1 MNWSSL
7 SLFAAKPN
15 LICKGK
21 IAKIVGSF
29 GTFEQLASGRILVL
43 SQSDIEEEQAQELL
57 ERRVK
62 AIVHCGQA
70 MSGVFPTE
78 GPLLLLQQ
86 HVPIIEVDAIHA
98 EIFLHETEM
107 IIYQD
112 MIHVGGQSFSSK
124 AFTREDWLLA
134 QRAAN
139 DHATERWEPFI
150 EHTLAYAMREKQAL
164 KESLPNLPL
173 RTQFTGRHVLI
184 VSEGKGYKKDL
195 QAASG
200 FITAFKP
207 VLLGIGAG
215 ADALLANGYHP
226 DVVVSDS
233 DQISKRVWKS
243 GAEIIVHT
251 YPDPQGMFD
260 NGSPA
265 SLSPHHHLL
274 PCIGN
279 SEDAALLLAYE
290 KGGEWLITVG
300 VRSYMSDFVA
310 KGLANMGS
318 TLLVRMKIGARL
330 VDIKS
335 LQALTRQPTGWRREA
350 LSTIGLSCA
359 FIGLSLFQL
368 HWILKRASHVVW
380 KLVGAE

>member
-21 IAKIVGSF
+21 IVKRTGSF
-29 GTFEQLASGRILVL
+29 EPFEQFPTGRILVL

-57 ERRVK
+57 DRRVK

-86 HVPIIEVDAIHA
+86 HIPIIEVDAIHA
-98 EIFLHETEM
+98 EIFLHEAEM
-107 IIYQD
+107 LIYQD
-112 MIHVGGQSFSSK
+112 RIHVGDQSVSCK
-124 AFTREDWLLA
+124 PFTREDWLLA
-134 QRAAN
+134 QRTAN
-139 DHATERWEPFI
+139 EQASERCESFI
-150 EHTLAYAMREKQAL
+150 EHTLAFAMREKHAVR
-164 KESLPNLPL
+164 ESLPSLPL
-173 RTQFTGRHVLI
+173 RTQFTDKHILV
-184 VSEGKGYKKDL
+184 VSDGKGYKKDL

-207 VLLGIGAG
+207 ILLGVGAG
-215 ADALLANGYHP
+215 ADALLANGYQP
-226 DVVVSDS
+226 DVVVGDA
-233 DQISKRVWKS
+233 DQISNRVWKS

-251 YPDPQGMFD
+251 YPNPQGNLD
-260 NGSPA
+260 NCSPA
-265 SLSPHHHLL
+265 GEYQHVL

-300 VRSYMSDFVA
+300 VQSYMGDFMA
-310 KGLANMGS
+310 KGVADMGS
-318 TLLVRMKIGARL
+318 ALLVRMKVGTRL
-330 VDIKS
+330 IDIKS
-335 LQALTRQPTGWRREA
+335 LQALTHQPAQWRKEA
-350 LSTIGLSCA
+350 LSTVGLSVV

-368 HWILKRASHVVW
+368 HWILRRASHVVW
-380 KLVGAE
+380 KLVGVE

>member
-7 SLFAAKPN
+7 SLFATKPN

-21 IAKIVGSF
+21 IAKITGSF
-29 GTFEQLASGRILVL
+29 ETFEQLSSGRILVL

-57 ERRVK
+57 DRRVK
-62 AIVHCGQA
+62 AIVHCGQV

-86 HVPIIEVDAIHA
+86 HIPIIEVDAVHA
-98 EIFLHETEM
+98 EIFLHEAEM
-107 IIYQD
+107 IIHHD
-112 MIHVGGQSFSSK
+112 MIHIAGQSVSCK
-124 AFTREDWLLA
+124 LFTREDWLIA

-139 DHATERWEPFI
+139 EQASERWEPFI
-150 EHTLAYAMREKQAL
+150 EHTLAYAMREKQAVR
-164 KESLPNLPL
+164 ESLPNLPL
-173 RTQFTGRHVLI
+173 RTQFMGRHILV
-184 VSEGKGYKKDL
+184 VSDGKGYKKDL

-207 VLLGIGAG
+207 ILLGVGSG
-215 ADALLANGYHP
+215 ADALISSGYQP
-226 DVVVSDS
+226 DVVVSDA
-233 DQISKRVWKS
+233 DQISNRVWKS

-251 YPDPQGMFD
+251 YPDPQGILD
-260 NGSPA
+260 NCSPDG
-265 SLSPHHHLL
+265 LSKHHLVL
-274 PCIGN
+274 SCIGN

-300 VRSYMSDFVA
+300 VHSYMSDFVA

-318 TLLVRMKIGARL
+318 ALLVRMKIGARL

-335 LQALTRQPTGWRREA
+335 LQALTLQPTQRRKEV
-350 LSTIGLSCA
+350 LSTIGLSCV

-380 KLVGAE
+380 KLVGVE